1 MNIQTQSFTFI
12 IFILVGILIG
22 IVFDIFRIIRRSFKT
37 PDFIT
42 YIEDILF
49 WIISGALLL
58 FCIFTFNNG
67 ELRLYLF
74 VSIILG
80 NLLYLF
86 TLSKYFIKISTYLIN
101 ILKKILYYPYSIIK
115 KIIKKIYNPLVKFL
129 RNVKINLT
137 KNMKKTIKN
146 IQNPNIRKKV

>member
-49 WIISGALLL
+49 WIISGTLLL

-115 KIIKKIYNPLVKFL
+115 KIYNSLVEFL
-129 RNVKINLT
+129 KNVEINLT
-137 KNMKKTIKN
+137 KNIKKTIKN

>member
-1 MNIQTQSFTFI
+1 MNIKTQSFTFI
-12 IFILVGILIG
+12 IFIFVGILIG
-22 IVFDIFRIIRRSFKT
+22 NVFDIFRIIRRSFKT

-80 NLLYLF
+80 NLIYIF
-86 TLSKYFIKISTYLIN
+86 TLSKYFIKANTYLIN
-101 ILKKILYYPYSIIK
+101 ILKKILYYFYSIIK
-115 KIIKKIYNPLVKFL
+115 KTYNPPVRFL
-129 RNVKINLT
+129 KNIKINLT

-146 IQNPNIRKKV
+146 IQNLNIRKKV

>member
-12 IFILVGILIG
+12 IFIFVGILIG
-22 IVFDIFRIIRRSFKT
+22 IIFDIFRIIRKSFKT

-49 WIISGALLL
+49 WIISGSLLL
-58 FCIFTFNNG
+58 FCIFIFNNG

-86 TLSKYFIKISTYLIN
+86 TLSKYFIKTSTYLIN
-101 ILKKILYYPYSIIK
+101 TLIKILYYPYSIIK
-115 KIIKKIYNPLVKFL
+115 KIYNPLIKFL
-129 RNVKINLT
+129 KIVKINLT

>member
-1 MNIQTQSFTFI
+1 MNIQTQLFNLI
-12 IFILVGILIG
+12 IFIFVGILIG
-22 IVFDIFRIIRRSFKT
+22 IVFDMFRIIRKSFKT

-74 VSIILG
+74 ISIILG
-80 NLLYLF
+80 NLLYLS
-86 TLSKYFIKISTYLIN
+86 TLSKYFIKLSTYLID

-115 KIIKKIYNPLVKFL
+115 KIIQKIYNPLALFFKKLKTKV
-129 RNVKINLT
+129 T
-137 KNMKKTIKN
+137 KNLKKTVKN
-146 IQNPNIRKKV
+146 IQNPNNP

>member
-1 MNIQTQSFTFI
+1 MNIKTQSFTFI
-12 IFILVGILIG
+12 IFIFVGILIG

-49 WIISGALLL
+49 WIISGTLLL

-80 NLLYLF
+80 NLIYIF
-86 TLSKYFIKISTYLIN
+86 TLSKYFIKVNTYLIN
-101 ILKKILYYPYSIIK
+101 ILKKILYYFYS
-115 KIIKKIYNPLVKFL
+115 IIKKIYNPPVRFL
-129 RNVKINLT
+129 KNIKINLT
-137 KNMKKTIKN
+137 KNMKKTRKN
-146 IQNPNIRKKV
+146 IQNLNIRKKV